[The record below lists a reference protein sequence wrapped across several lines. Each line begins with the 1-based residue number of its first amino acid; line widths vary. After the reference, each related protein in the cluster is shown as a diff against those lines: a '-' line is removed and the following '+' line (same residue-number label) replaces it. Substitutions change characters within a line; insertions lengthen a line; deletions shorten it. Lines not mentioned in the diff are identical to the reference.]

1 MPDRLPP
8 AEELWK
14 MVQVFSQ
21 HADDL
26 KTSLEAERRKYKEL
40 GTENA
45 GWLGVYQK
53 LQSQIVGLKDEI
65 SRLESR
71 IQDYQRS
78 S

>member
-1 MPDRLPP
+1 
-8 AEELWK
+8 

-26 KTSLEAERRKYKEL
+26 KTSFETERRKYNEL
-40 GTENA
+40 DTENA

-53 LQSQIVGLKDEI
+53 LESQIVDLKDEI